1 MDSKRIGVGYSVL
14 IVAIYYALVVV
25 LRLAGLGWDPSSF
38 IVAGD
43 QYTDPSQVT
52 IPVMADSPGYDGQ
65 FYYRLAL
72 NPFTSKQVEFG
83 ITMDHP
89 PYRHQRIL
97 YPLLVW
103 LLSVGKHGWVPIWM
117 IVLNYLFL
125 IALTY
130 LGTTYASSLGRPAIL
145 GIAFALYPGFVLSLL
160 RDLTEVLEVCLLV
173 LGLVLINRER
183 YNWATVFVSLA
194 VLTRETAILLPV
206 GFMLAYIWSRE
217 IPKRVFVVPILVY
230 CVWQLILFF
239 NWGQFP
245 LLAGG
250 GNIATPLAGFLSL
263 ILTTDNLRY
272 KIELL
277 FLVSFAVLVILSIK
291 RSEVH
296 LGVKLAW
303 GLYLA
308 LAIFLSK
315 YVWVEDWAFLRVLSE
330 FYTLAI
336 FIMFGVR
343 RTEPMLM
350 SPRNPRTRAE
360 DGKL

>member
-1 MDSKRIGVGYSVL
+1 MNSKRIGVGYSVL
-14 IVAIYYALVVV
+14 IVAIYYALVVAV
-25 LRLAGLGWDPSSF
+25 RLARLGWDPSLF

-43 QYTDPSQVT
+43 QYANPSQVT
-52 IPVMADSPGYDGQ
+52 IQVLANSPGYDGQ
-65 FYYRLAL
+65 FYYRFAL
-72 NPFTSKQVEFG
+72 NPFTSKQVDFG
-83 ITMDHP
+83 ITIDNP

-103 LLSVGKHGWVPIWM
+103 LLSVGKQGWVPIWM
-117 IVLNYLFL
+117 IALNYLLL
-125 IALTY
+125 IALAY
-130 LGTTYASSLGRPAIL
+130 LGATYASSLGRPAIL

-160 RDLTEVLEVCLLV
+160 RDLSEILEVFLLV
-173 LGLVLINRER
+173 SGLILINRER
-183 YNWATVFVSLA
+183 YNLATVFLSLA

-206 GFMLAYIWSRE
+206 GFLLAYIWSRE

-250 GNIATPLAGFLSL
+250 SNIATPLTGFLNL
-263 ILTTDNLRY
+263 VLTIDNLRY
-272 KIELL
+272 KIELF
-277 FLVSFAVLVILSIK
+277 FLVSFAILVILSIK

-315 YVWVEDWAFLRVLSE
+315 YVWVEDWAFLRALSE
-330 FYTLAI
+330 FYTLGI
-336 FIMFGVR
+336 FIMLGVR
-343 RTEPMLM
+343 RTVTYVDVTSQPQDA
-350 SPRNPRTRAE
+350 S
-360 DGKL
+360 